1 MAFGLGRGLSTPLM
15 VINFILYLIAAALAG
30 WALNRNI
37 DSASGTAGYV
47 GNTLKRAISWLVLFW
62 QLKFVSESAPNL
74 SVLSTSFR
82 GGTVQSV
89 KVGRVCVV
97 KQESC
102 IERLLLFVAA
112 GNGVTQWFL
121 PIALI
126 ASVVGLASVLTGVHH
141 VRVYRNDS
149 LAAAHAASLIAW
161 LLTLLAMG
169 WGSLLCSC
177 TLMCIC
183 HNLSCKFGTETS
195 ELLRP

>member
-1 MAFGLGRGLSTPLM
+1 MC
-15 VINFILYLIAAALAG
+15 
-30 WALNRNI
+30 
-37 DSASGTAGYV
+37 V
-47 GNTLKRAISWLVLFW
+47 G
-62 QLKFVSESAPNL
+62 
-74 SVLSTSFR
+74 
-82 GGTVQSV
+82 
-89 KVGRVCVV
+89 

-121 PIALI
+121 PLALI

-169 WGSLLCSC
+169 
-177 TLMCIC
+177 
-183 HNLSCKFGTETS
+183 
-195 ELLRP
+195 

>member
-15 VINFILYLIAAALAG
+15 VINFILYLISAALAG

-37 DSASGTAGYV
+37 DSTYGTAGYV
-47 GNTLKRAISWLVLFW
+47 
-62 QLKFVSESAPNL
+62 
-74 SVLSTSFR
+74 
-82 GGTVQSV
+82 
-89 KVGRVCVV
+89 
-97 KQESC
+97 
-102 IERLLLFVAA
+102 

-121 PIALI
+121 PLALI

-169 WGSLLCSC
+169 LACKEIHIGGPRPKRLK
-177 TLMCIC
+177 TLEALMII
-183 HNLSCKFGTETS
+183 LAFF
-195 ELLRP
+195 ELLYLLSLHAGLVADNNVAANNRTGPKAGNYGTPAASAV